1 MQETES
7 INPKPKIVRTAHYV
21 HVYVTAYD
29 AHGNSNNFP
38 SYPQDSHQSRNAVQ
52 TTGYSI
58 SFYVDL
64 WSHITI
70 VTKLVLL

>member
-38 SYPQDSHQSRNAVQ
+38 SYPPE
-52 TTGYSI
+52 TEG
-58 SFYVDL
+58 
-64 WSHITI
+64 TI
-70 VTKLVLL
+70 LHYLKQV